1 METIEIP
8 KVDFNP
14 FIVKPVQSEEG
25 FLFHGREREL
35 SILSN
40 MIKHRSPR
48 LCVIQGAEGIG
59 KTSFLNVLSNS
70 SSMPVIIDSLQGED
84 FYQSALEGMYAS
96 MIGYEIPPHW
106 RQIEQDLVKATKSY
120 SQSLPIVA
128 IDSPDL
134 PIHELTRLIGRFAGL
149 CKKLDVL
156 AVFSL
161 NSIVY
166 QKLPLEAKKH
176 FGIQMKFDRLKD
188 DDIAELI
195 NSRMKI
201 AGVEWRP
208 SQAMVAKLSS
218 DHAGNPGQILAELR
232 DIVDRDI
239 FEFSDEI
246 AESSHVIN
254 RHEDII
260 DAIQEEQFSD
270 DLALSVEA
278 GDDVPHEDEPREYDF
293 TQGVEQ
299 SNQDKLVYS
308 SPSTEFYSS
317 EEVEVSENSEPS
329 GQVDEIIS
337 TDETG
342 IGVDDF
348 AFNLDLERLSQLKDD
363 EITELEKPVQ
373 KLENPI
379 QYMPSGGLS
388 GLRSRMK
395 SATNNEGP
403 KDSLNRVDFSE
414 STEIW
419 VSEDAPLF
427 VDQTQETLEQVS
439 EQKSSD
445 LEFDRL
451 DEEIVDEF
459 ETDYNPDFDYS
470 DDTNFEN
477 NGVINSTDLLKAIS
491 QVLERR
497 DENFSESE
505 LDKVVK
511 ALLKYN
517 QPKEKMEYEQPLNID
532 VFTKLNEKEARVL
545 AFGLEN
551 EITPSNPE
559 ILGELMV
566 KRPRLSQICNKL
578 QKNGVFRSKKIGR
591 SRFFSV
597 TSTARAQMRAWGMLE
612 SGGEI

>member
-14 FIVKPVQSEEG
+14 FIVKPVQSEQG

-48 LCVIQGAEGIG
+48 LCVIQGEEGIG
-59 KTSFLNVLSNS
+59 KTSFLNILSNS

-166 QKLPLEAKKH
+166 QELPLEAKKH
-176 FGIQMKFDRLKD
+176 FGIQMKFDRLED
-188 DDIAELI
+188 DDVAELI

-218 DHAGNPGQILAELR
+218 DHSGNPGQILAELR

-246 AESSHVIN
+246 AESSHAIN
-254 RHEDII
+254 RHEDVI

-278 GDDVPHEDEPREYDF
+278 RDDVPHEEEPREYDLTHGF
-293 TQGVEQ
+293 EHP
-299 SNQDKLVYS
+299 SQDKLVYS

-317 EEVEVSENSEPS
+317 EEVDVSENSDPS
-329 GQVDEIIS
+329 GQLEEIIS

-342 IGVDDF
+342 IEVNDF
-348 AFNLDLERLSQLKDD
+348 AFNLDLERLSKLKDD

-373 KLENPI
+373 N
-379 QYMPSGGLS
+379 MPSGGLS

-395 SATNNEGP
+395 SAADNAGP

-427 VDQTQETLEQVS
+427 ADKSQEILEYGS
-439 EQKSSD
+439 EPESTD
-445 LEFDRL
+445 LAFDGL
-451 DEEIVDEF
+451 DNEIEDEF
-459 ETDYNPDFDYS
+459 ETDYNQDFDYS
-470 DDTNFEN
+470 DVNNFESKRT
-477 NGVINSTDLLKAIS
+477 INSTDLIKAIS

-497 DENFSESE
+497 DQNFSESE

>member
-14 FIVKPVQSEEG
+14 FIVKPVQSEQG
-25 FLFHGREREL
+25 YLFHGREREL

-48 LCVIQGAEGIG
+48 LCVIQGVEGIG
-59 KTSFLNVLSNS
+59 KTSFLNILSNS

-128 IDSPDL
+128 IDGPDL

-161 NSIVY
+161 NSNVY
-166 QKLPLEAKKH
+166 QELPLEAKKH
-176 FGIQMKFDRLKD
+176 FGIQMKFDRLEDKD
-188 DDIAELI
+188 VAELI
-195 NSRMKI
+195 NSRMKT

-208 SQAMVAKLSS
+208 SQAMLAKLSS
-218 DHAGNPGQILAELR
+218 NHAGNPGQILAELR

-239 FEFSDEI
+239 FEFSNVNS
-246 AESSHVIN
+246 ESNSIMNDKQAFVGS
-254 RHEDII
+254 
-260 DAIQEEQFSD
+260 IQEEQFSD
-270 DLALSVEA
+270 DSLLSVEDR
-278 GDDVPHEDEPREYDF
+278 DDVAQEEGPQEYDL
-293 TQGVEQ
+293 TQDAEQ
-299 SNQDKLVYS
+299 PGEDKLVYS

-317 EEVEVSENSEPS
+317 EEVETLENSEPS
-329 GQVDEIIS
+329 DQVEDNIS

-348 AFNLDLERLSQLKDD
+348 AFNLDLDRLSKLKDD

-373 KLENPI
+373 N
-379 QYMPSGGLS
+379 MPSGGLS

-395 SATNNEGP
+395 SAPDIKGP
-403 KDSLNRVDFSE
+403 RGSLNRVDFSE

-419 VSEDAPLF
+419 VSEEAPLF
-427 VDQTQETLEQVS
+427 RDETQEILEYVS
-439 EQKSSD
+439 EAESSD
-445 LEFDRL
+445 LAFDELDQEF
-451 DEEIVDEF
+451 EDEF
-459 ETDYNPDFDYS
+459 ESDYNQGIDYL
-470 DDTNFEN
+470 DDKNFETN
-477 NGVINSTDLLKAIS
+477 RAINSTDLIKAIS
-491 QVLERR
+491 QLLERK
-497 DENFSESE
+497 DETFSESE
-505 LDKVVK
+505 IDRVVK

-517 QPKEKMEYEQPLNID
+517 QPKEKIEYEQPLNIE
-532 VFTKLNEKEARVL
+532 VFTNLNEKEARVL

-559 ILGELMV
+559 ILDELMV

-597 TSTARAQMRAWGMLE
+597 TSTAKAQMRAWGMLE

>member
-14 FIVKPVQSEEG
+14 FIVKPVQSEQG
-25 FLFHGREREL
+25 YLFHGREREL

-48 LCVIQGAEGIG
+48 LCVIQGGEGIG
-59 KTSFLNVLSNS
+59 KTSFLNILSNS

-128 IDSPDL
+128 IDGPDL

-161 NSIVY
+161 NSNVY
-166 QKLPLEAKKH
+166 QELPLEAKKH
-176 FGIQMKFDRLKD
+176 FGIQMKFDRLEDKD
-188 DDIAELI
+188 VAELI
-195 NSRMKI
+195 NSRMKT

-208 SQAMVAKLSS
+208 SQAMLAKLSS
-218 DHAGNPGQILAELR
+218 NHAGNPGQILAELR

-239 FEFSDEI
+239 FEFSNVNS
-246 AESSHVIN
+246 ESNSIMNDKQAFVGS
-254 RHEDII
+254 
-260 DAIQEEQFSD
+260 IQEEQFSD
-270 DLALSVEA
+270 DSLLSVEDR
-278 GDDVPHEDEPREYDF
+278 DDVAQEEEPQDYDL
-293 TQGVEQ
+293 TQDAEQ
-299 SNQDKLVYS
+299 TGQDKLVYS

-317 EEVEVSENSEPS
+317 EEVETLENSEPS
-329 GQVDEIIS
+329 DQVEDNIS

-348 AFNLDLERLSQLKDD
+348 AFNLDLDRLSKLKDD

-373 KLENPI
+373 N
-379 QYMPSGGLS
+379 MPSGGLS

-395 SATNNEGP
+395 SATDIKGP
-403 KDSLNRVDFSE
+403 RGSLNRVDFSE

-419 VSEDAPLF
+419 VSEEAPLF
-427 VDQTQETLEQVS
+427 RDETQEILEYVS
-439 EQKSSD
+439 EAESSD
-445 LEFDRL
+445 LAFDEL
-451 DEEIVDEF
+451 DEEFEDEF
-459 ETDYNPDFDYS
+459 ESDYNQGIDYL
-470 DDTNFEN
+470 DDKNFETN
-477 NGVINSTDLLKAIS
+477 RAINSTDLIKAIS
-491 QVLERR
+491 QLLERK
-497 DENFSESE
+497 DETFSESE
-505 LDKVVK
+505 IDRVVK

-517 QPKEKMEYEQPLNID
+517 QPKEKIEYEQPLNIE
-532 VFTKLNEKEARVL
+532 VFTNLNEKEARVL

-559 ILGELMV
+559 ILDELMV

-597 TSTARAQMRAWGMLE
+597 TSTAKAQMRAWGMLE

>member
-14 FIVKPVQSEEG
+14 FIVKPVQSEQG
-25 FLFHGREREL
+25 YLFHGREREL

-48 LCVIQGAEGIG
+48 LCVIQGGEGIG
-59 KTSFLNVLSNS
+59 KTSFLNILSNS

-128 IDSPDL
+128 IDGPDL

-161 NSIVY
+161 NSNVY
-166 QKLPLEAKKH
+166 QELPLEAKKH
-176 FGIQMKFDRLKD
+176 FGIQMKFDRLEDKD
-188 DDIAELI
+188 VAELI
-195 NSRMKI
+195 NSRMKT

-208 SQAMVAKLSS
+208 SQAMLAKLSS
-218 DHAGNPGQILAELR
+218 NHAGNPGQILAELR

-239 FEFSDEI
+239 FEFSNVNS
-246 AESSHVIN
+246 ESNSIMNDKQAFVGS
-254 RHEDII
+254 
-260 DAIQEEQFSD
+260 IQEEQFSD
-270 DLALSVEA
+270 DSLLSVEDR
-278 GDDVPHEDEPREYDF
+278 DDVAQEEEPQEYDL
-293 TQGVEQ
+293 TQDAEQ
-299 SNQDKLVYS
+299 TGQDKLVYS

-317 EEVEVSENSEPS
+317 EEVETLENSEPS
-329 GQVDEIIS
+329 DQVEDNMS

-348 AFNLDLERLSQLKDD
+348 TFNLDLDRLSKLKDD

-373 KLENPI
+373 N
-379 QYMPSGGLS
+379 MPSGGLS

-395 SATNNEGP
+395 SATDIKGP
-403 KDSLNRVDFSE
+403 RGSLNRVDFSE

-419 VSEDAPLF
+419 VSEEAPLF
-427 VDQTQETLEQVS
+427 RDETQEILEYVS
-439 EQKSSD
+439 EAESSD
-445 LEFDRL
+445 LAFDEL
-451 DEEIVDEF
+451 DEEFEDEF
-459 ETDYNPDFDYS
+459 ESDYNQGIDYL
-470 DDTNFEN
+470 DDKNFETN
-477 NGVINSTDLLKAIS
+477 RAINSTDLIKAIS
-491 QVLERR
+491 QILERK
-497 DENFSESE
+497 DETFSESE
-505 LDKVVK
+505 IDRVVK

-517 QPKEKMEYEQPLNID
+517 QPKEKIEYEQPLNIE
-532 VFTKLNEKEARVL
+532 VFTNLNEKEARVL

-559 ILGELMV
+559 ILDELMV

-597 TSTARAQMRAWGMLE
+597 TSTAKAQMRAWGMLE

>member
-14 FIVKPVQSEEG
+14 FIVKPVQSEQG
-25 FLFHGREREL
+25 YLFHGREREL

-48 LCVIQGAEGIG
+48 LCVIQGGEGIG
-59 KTSFLNVLSNS
+59 KTSFLNILSNS

-128 IDSPDL
+128 IDGPDL

-161 NSIVY
+161 NSNVY
-166 QKLPLEAKKH
+166 KELPLEAKKH
-176 FGIQMKFDRLKD
+176 FGIQMKFDRLEDKD
-188 DDIAELI
+188 VAELI
-195 NSRMKI
+195 NSRMKT

-208 SQAMVAKLSS
+208 SQAMLAKLSS
-218 DHAGNPGQILAELR
+218 NHAGNPGQILAELR

-239 FEFSDEI
+239 FEFSNVSS
-246 AESSHVIN
+246 ESNSIMNDKQAFVGS
-254 RHEDII
+254 
-260 DAIQEEQFSD
+260 IQEEQFSD
-270 DLALSVEA
+270 DSLLSVEDR
-278 GDDVPHEDEPREYDF
+278 DDVAQEEEPQEYDI
-293 TQGVEQ
+293 TQDADQTG
-299 SNQDKLVYS
+299 QDKLVYS

-317 EEVEVSENSEPS
+317 EEVETLENSEPS
-329 GQVDEIIS
+329 DQVEDNMS

-348 AFNLDLERLSQLKDD
+348 TFNLDLDRLSKLKDD

-373 KLENPI
+373 N
-379 QYMPSGGLS
+379 MPSGGLS

-395 SATNNEGP
+395 SATDIKGP
-403 KDSLNRVDFSE
+403 RGSLNRVDFSE

-419 VSEDAPLF
+419 VSEEAPLF
-427 VDQTQETLEQVS
+427 RDETQEILEYVS
-439 EQKSSD
+439 EVESSD
-445 LEFDRL
+445 VALDEL
-451 DEEIVDEF
+451 DEEFEDEF
-459 ETDYNPDFDYS
+459 ESDYNQGIDYL
-470 DDTNFEN
+470 DDKNFETN
-477 NGVINSTDLLKAIS
+477 RAINSTDLIKAIS
-491 QVLERR
+491 QVLERK
-497 DENFSESE
+497 DETFSESE
-505 LDKVVK
+505 IDRVVK

-517 QPKEKMEYEQPLNID
+517 QPKEKIEYEQPLNIE
-532 VFTKLNEKEARVL
+532 VFTNLNEKEARVL

-559 ILGELMV
+559 ILDELMV

-597 TSTARAQMRAWGMLE
+597 TSTAKAQMRAWGMLE

>member
-14 FIVKPVQSEEG
+14 FIVKPVQSEQG
-25 FLFHGREREL
+25 YLFHGREREL

-48 LCVIQGAEGIG
+48 LCVIQGGEGIG
-59 KTSFLNVLSNS
+59 KTSFLNILSNS

-128 IDSPDL
+128 IDGPDL

-161 NSIVY
+161 NSNVY
-166 QKLPLEAKKH
+166 KELPLEAKKH
-176 FGIQMKFDRLKD
+176 FGIQMKFDRLEDKD
-188 DDIAELI
+188 VAELI
-195 NSRMKI
+195 NSRMKT

-208 SQAMVAKLSS
+208 SQAMLAKLSS
-218 DHAGNPGQILAELR
+218 NHAGNPGQILAELR

-239 FEFSDEI
+239 FEFSNVNS
-246 AESSHVIN
+246 ESNSIMNDKQAFVGS
-254 RHEDII
+254 
-260 DAIQEEQFSD
+260 IQEEQFSD
-270 DLALSVEA
+270 DSLLSVEDR
-278 GDDVPHEDEPREYDF
+278 DDVAQEEEPQEYDI
-293 TQGVEQ
+293 TQDAEQ
-299 SNQDKLVYS
+299 TGQDKLVYS

-317 EEVEVSENSEPS
+317 EEVETLENSEPS
-329 GQVDEIIS
+329 DQVEDNMS

-348 AFNLDLERLSQLKDD
+348 TFNLDLDRLSKLKDD

-373 KLENPI
+373 N
-379 QYMPSGGLS
+379 MPSGGLS

-395 SATNNEGP
+395 SATDIKGP
-403 KDSLNRVDFSE
+403 RGSLNRVDFSE

-419 VSEDAPLF
+419 VSEEAPLF
-427 VDQTQETLEQVS
+427 RDETQEILEYVS
-439 EQKSSD
+439 EVESSD
-445 LEFDRL
+445 LALDEL
-451 DEEIVDEF
+451 DEEFEDEF
-459 ETDYNPDFDYS
+459 ESDYNQGIDYL
-470 DDTNFEN
+470 DDKNFETN
-477 NGVINSTDLLKAIS
+477 RAINSTDLIKAIS
-491 QVLERR
+491 QLLERK
-497 DENFSESE
+497 DETFSESE
-505 LDKVVK
+505 IDRVVK

-517 QPKEKMEYEQPLNID
+517 QPKEKIEYEQPLNIE
-532 VFTKLNEKEARVL
+532 VFTNLNEKEARVL

-559 ILGELMV
+559 ILDELMV

-597 TSTARAQMRAWGMLE
+597 TSTAKAQMRAWGMLE

>member
-14 FIVKPVQSEEG
+14 FIVKPVQSEQG
-25 FLFHGREREL
+25 YLFHGREREL

-48 LCVIQGAEGIG
+48 LCVIQGGEGIG
-59 KTSFLNVLSNS
+59 KTSFLNILSNS

-128 IDSPDL
+128 IDGPDL

-161 NSIVY
+161 NSNVY
-166 QKLPLEAKKH
+166 QELPLEAKKH
-176 FGIQMKFDRLKD
+176 FGIQMKFDRLEDKD
-188 DDIAELI
+188 VAELI
-195 NSRMKI
+195 NSRMKT

-208 SQAMVAKLSS
+208 SQAMLAKLSS
-218 DHAGNPGQILAELR
+218 NHAGNPGQILAELR

-239 FEFSDEI
+239 FEFSNVNS
-246 AESSHVIN
+246 ESNSIMNDKQAFVGS
-254 RHEDII
+254 
-260 DAIQEEQFSD
+260 IQEEQFSD
-270 DLALSVEA
+270 DSLLSVEDR
-278 GDDVPHEDEPREYDF
+278 DDVAQEEEPQEYDL
-293 TQGVEQ
+293 TQDAEQ
-299 SNQDKLVYS
+299 TGQDKLVYS

-317 EEVEVSENSEPS
+317 EEVETLENSEPS
-329 GQVDEIIS
+329 DQVEDNIS

-348 AFNLDLERLSQLKDD
+348 AFNLDLDRLSKLKDD

-373 KLENPI
+373 N
-379 QYMPSGGLS
+379 MPSGGLS

-395 SATNNEGP
+395 SATDIKGP
-403 KDSLNRVDFSE
+403 RGSLNRVDFSE

-419 VSEDAPLF
+419 VSEEAPLF
-427 VDQTQETLEQVS
+427 RDETQEILENVS
-439 EQKSSD
+439 EAESSD
-445 LEFDRL
+445 LAFHEL
-451 DEEIVDEF
+451 DEEFEDEF
-459 ETDYNPDFDYS
+459 ESDYNQGIDYL
-470 DDTNFEN
+470 DDKNFETN
-477 NGVINSTDLLKAIS
+477 RAINSTDLIKAIS
-491 QVLERR
+491 QLLERK
-497 DENFSESE
+497 DETFSESE
-505 LDKVVK
+505 IDRVVK

-517 QPKEKMEYEQPLNID
+517 QPKEKIEYEQPLNIE
-532 VFTKLNEKEARVL
+532 VFTNLNEKEARVL

-559 ILGELMV
+559 ILDELMV

-597 TSTARAQMRAWGMLE
+597 TSTAKAQMRAWGMLE

>member
-14 FIVKPVQSEEG
+14 FIVKPVQSEQG
-25 FLFHGREREL
+25 YLFHGREREL

-59 KTSFLNVLSNS
+59 KTSFLNILSNS

-128 IDSPDL
+128 IDGPDL

-161 NSIVY
+161 NSNVY
-166 QKLPLEAKKH
+166 QELPLEAKKH
-176 FGIQMKFDRLKD
+176 FGIQMKFDRLEDKD
-188 DDIAELI
+188 VAELI
-195 NSRMKI
+195 NSRMKT

-208 SQAMVAKLSS
+208 SQAMLAKLSS
-218 DHAGNPGQILAELR
+218 NHAGNPGQILAELR

-239 FEFSDEI
+239 FEFSNVNS
-246 AESSHVIN
+246 ESNSIMNDKQAFVGS
-254 RHEDII
+254 
-260 DAIQEEQFSD
+260 IQEEQSSD
-270 DLALSVEA
+270 DSLLSVEDR
-278 GDDVPHEDEPREYDF
+278 DDVAQEEEPQEYDS
-293 TQGVEQ
+293 TQDAEQ
-299 SNQDKLVYS
+299 TGQDKLVYS

-317 EEVEVSENSEPS
+317 EEVETLENSEPS
-329 GQVDEIIS
+329 DQVEGNIS

-348 AFNLDLERLSQLKDD
+348 AFNLDLDRLSKLKDD

-373 KLENPI
+373 N
-379 QYMPSGGLS
+379 MPSGGLS

-395 SATNNEGP
+395 SATDIKGP
-403 KDSLNRVDFSE
+403 RGSLNRVDFSE

-427 VDQTQETLEQVS
+427 RDETQEILEYVS
-439 EQKSSD
+439 EAESSD
-445 LEFDRL
+445 LAFDEL
-451 DEEIVDEF
+451 DEEFEDGFESDYNQGIDYIDDKNF
-459 ETDYNPDFDYS
+459 ETNRA
-470 DDTNFEN
+470 
-477 NGVINSTDLLKAIS
+477 INSTDLFKAIS
-491 QVLERR
+491 QLLERK
-497 DENFSESE
+497 DETFSESE
-505 LDKVVK
+505 IDRVVK

-517 QPKEKMEYEQPLNID
+517 QPKEKIEYEQPLNIE
-532 VFTKLNEKEARVL
+532 VFTNLNEKEARVL

-559 ILGELMV
+559 ILDELMV

-597 TSTARAQMRAWGMLE
+597 TSTAKAQMRAWGMLE

>member
-14 FIVKPVQSEEG
+14 FIVKPVQSEQG
-25 FLFHGREREL
+25 YLFHGREREL

-48 LCVIQGAEGIG
+48 LCVIQGGEGIG
-59 KTSFLNVLSNS
+59 KTSFLNILSNS

-128 IDSPDL
+128 IDGPDL

-161 NSIVY
+161 NSNVY
-166 QKLPLEAKKH
+166 KELPLEAKKH
-176 FGIQMKFDRLKD
+176 FGIQMKFDRLEDKD
-188 DDIAELI
+188 VAELI
-195 NSRMKI
+195 NSRMKT

-208 SQAMVAKLSS
+208 SQAMLAKLSS
-218 DHAGNPGQILAELR
+218 NHAGNPGQILAELR

-239 FEFSDEI
+239 FELSNVNS
-246 AESSHVIN
+246 ESNSIMNDKQAFVGS
-254 RHEDII
+254 
-260 DAIQEEQFSD
+260 IQEEQFSD
-270 DLALSVEA
+270 DSLLSVEVR
-278 GDDVPHEDEPREYDF
+278 DDVAQEEEPQEYDI
-293 TQGVEQ
+293 TQDAEQ
-299 SNQDKLVYS
+299 TGQDKLVYS

-317 EEVEVSENSEPS
+317 EEVETLENSEPS
-329 GQVDEIIS
+329 DQVEDNMS

-348 AFNLDLERLSQLKDD
+348 TFNLDLDRLSKLKDD

-373 KLENPI
+373 N
-379 QYMPSGGLS
+379 MPSGGLS

-395 SATNNEGP
+395 SATDIKGP
-403 KDSLNRVDFSE
+403 RGSLNRVDFSE

-419 VSEDAPLF
+419 VSEEAPLF
-427 VDQTQETLEQVS
+427 RDETQEILEYVS
-439 EQKSSD
+439 EVESSD
-445 LEFDRL
+445 VALDEL
-451 DEEIVDEF
+451 DEEFEDEF
-459 ETDYNPDFDYS
+459 ESDNNQGIDYL
-470 DDTNFEN
+470 DDKNFETN
-477 NGVINSTDLLKAIS
+477 RAINSTDLIKAIS
-491 QVLERR
+491 QLLERK
-497 DENFSESE
+497 DETFSESE
-505 LDKVVK
+505 IDRVVK

-517 QPKEKMEYEQPLNID
+517 QPKEKIEYEQPLNIE
-532 VFTKLNEKEARVL
+532 VFTNLNEKEARVL

-559 ILGELMV
+559 ILDELMV

-597 TSTARAQMRAWGMLE
+597 TSTAKAQMRAWGMLE

>member
-14 FIVKPVQSEEG
+14 FIVKPVQSEQG

-48 LCVIQGAEGIG
+48 LCVIQGEEGIG
-59 KTSFLNVLSNS
+59 KTSFLNILSNS

-96 MIGYEIPPHW
+96 MIGYDIPPYW

-128 IDSPDL
+128 IDGPDL

-166 QKLPLEAKKH
+166 QELPLEAKKH
-176 FGIQMKFDRLKD
+176 FGIQMKFDRLED

-208 SQAMVAKLSS
+208 SQTMVAKLSS
-218 DHAGNPGQILAELR
+218 NHAGNPGLILAELR

-239 FEFSDEI
+239 FEFSNEI

-254 RHEDII
+254 RHEGII
-260 DAIQEEQFSD
+260 DAIQEGQFSD
-270 DLALSVEA
+270 DLVLSVEDR
-278 GDDVPHEDEPREYDF
+278 DDAPYEEAPQEYGM

-299 SNQDKLVYS
+299 PSQDKLVYS

-329 GQVDEIIS
+329 SQVEEIFS
-337 TDETG
+337 TGKTG
-342 IGVDDF
+342 IEVDDF
-348 AFNLDLERLSQLKDD
+348 AFNLDLDRLSKLKDD

-373 KLENPI
+373 N
-379 QYMPSGGLS
+379 MPSGGLS

-395 SATNNEGP
+395 SATDNEGP
-403 KDSLNRVDFSE
+403 KDSLNRVDFDE

-419 VSEDAPLF
+419 VSEGAPLF
-427 VDQTQETLEQVS
+427 DDKTQEILEYVS
-439 EQKSSD
+439 EPESSD
-445 LEFDRL
+445 LSFDGF
-451 DEEIVDEF
+451 DEEFENEF
-459 ETDYNPDFDYS
+459 ETDYNQDFDYS
-470 DDTNFEN
+470 DDKNLEN
-477 NGVINSTDLLKAIS
+477 NGAINSTDLIKAIS
-491 QVLERR
+491 QVLEIKG
-497 DENFSESE
+497 ENFSESE
-505 LDKVVK
+505 LDRVVK

-532 VFTKLNEKEARVL
+532 VFTNLNEKEARVL

-559 ILGELMV
+559 ILDELKV

-612 SGGEI
+612 FGGEI

>member
-1 METIEIP
+1 
-8 KVDFNP
+8 
-14 FIVKPVQSEEG
+14 
-25 FLFHGREREL
+25 
-35 SILSN
+35 
-40 MIKHRSPR
+40 
-48 LCVIQGAEGIG
+48 
-59 KTSFLNVLSNS
+59 
-70 SSMPVIIDSLQGED
+70 
-84 FYQSALEGMYAS
+84 
-96 MIGYEIPPHW
+96 
-106 RQIEQDLVKATKSY
+106 
-120 SQSLPIVA
+120 
-128 IDSPDL
+128 
-134 PIHELTRLIGRFAGL
+134 
-149 CKKLDVL
+149 
-156 AVFSL
+156 
-161 NSIVY
+161 
-166 QKLPLEAKKH
+166 
-176 FGIQMKFDRLKD
+176 
-188 DDIAELI
+188 
-195 NSRMKI
+195 
-201 AGVEWRP
+201 
-208 SQAMVAKLSS
+208 MVAKLSS

-239 FEFSDEI
+239 FEFSNEI

-260 DAIQEEQFSD
+260 DAIQEEQFND
-270 DLALSVEA
+270 DLAFSVE
-278 GDDVPHEDEPREYDF
+278 DREDVAHEEETREYDF

-299 SNQDKLVYS
+299 PNQDKLVYS

-317 EEVEVSENSEPS
+317 AEVEVSENSELS
-329 GQVDEIIS
+329 GQVEEIVS
-337 TDETG
+337 KDETG

-348 AFNLDLERLSQLKDD
+348 AFNLDLERLSKLKDD

-373 KLENPI
+373 S
-379 QYMPSGGLS
+379 MPSGGLS

-395 SATNNEGP
+395 SATDNEGH

-427 VDQTQETLEQVS
+427 SDKTQEIQEYVS
-439 EQKSSD
+439 ETESSD
-445 LEFDRL
+445 LAFDGL
-451 DEEIVDEF
+451 DKEIQDEF
-459 ETDYNPDFDYS
+459 ETDYNQDFDYS
-470 DDTNFEN
+470 DVNNFESN
-477 NGVINSTDLLKAIS
+477 RTINSTDLIKAIS

-517 QPKEKMEYEQPLNID
+517 QPKEKVEYEQPLNIE

-559 ILGELMV
+559 ILEELMV

>member
-14 FIVKPVQSEEG
+14 FIVKPVQSEQG
-25 FLFHGREREL
+25 YLFHGREREL

-59 KTSFLNVLSNS
+59 KTSFLNILSNS

-128 IDSPDL
+128 IDGPDL

-161 NSIVY
+161 NSNVY
-166 QKLPLEAKKH
+166 QELPLEAKKH
-176 FGIQMKFDRLKD
+176 FGIQMKFDRLEDKD
-188 DDIAELI
+188 VAELI
-195 NSRMKI
+195 NSRMKT

-208 SQAMVAKLSS
+208 SQAMLAKLSS
-218 DHAGNPGQILAELR
+218 NHAGNPGQILAELR

-239 FEFSDEI
+239 FEFSNVNS
-246 AESSHVIN
+246 ESNSIMNDKQAFVGS
-254 RHEDII
+254 
-260 DAIQEEQFSD
+260 IQEEQSSD
-270 DLALSVEA
+270 DSLLSVEDR
-278 GDDVPHEDEPREYDF
+278 DDVAQEEEPQEYDL
-293 TQGVEQ
+293 TQDAEQ
-299 SNQDKLVYS
+299 TGQDKLVYS

-317 EEVEVSENSEPS
+317 EEVETLENSEPS
-329 GQVDEIIS
+329 DQVEDNIS

-348 AFNLDLERLSQLKDD
+348 AFNLDLDRLSKLKDD

-373 KLENPI
+373 N
-379 QYMPSGGLS
+379 MPSGGLS

-395 SATNNEGP
+395 SATDIKGP
-403 KDSLNRVDFSE
+403 RGSLNRVDFSE

-427 VDQTQETLEQVS
+427 RDETQEILEYVS
-439 EQKSSD
+439 EAESSD
-445 LEFDRL
+445 LAFDEL
-451 DEEIVDEF
+451 DEEFEDGFESDYNQGIDYIDDKNF
-459 ETDYNPDFDYS
+459 ETNRA
-470 DDTNFEN
+470 
-477 NGVINSTDLLKAIS
+477 INSTDLFKAIS
-491 QVLERR
+491 QLLERK
-497 DENFSESE
+497 DETFSESE
-505 LDKVVK
+505 IDRVVK

-517 QPKEKMEYEQPLNID
+517 QPKEKIEYEQPLNIE
-532 VFTKLNEKEARVL
+532 VFTNLNEKEARVL

-559 ILGELMV
+559 ILDELMV

-597 TSTARAQMRAWGMLE
+597 TSTAKAQMRAWGMLE

>member
-14 FIVKPVQSEEG
+14 FIVKPVQSEQG
-25 FLFHGREREL
+25 YLFHGREREL

-48 LCVIQGAEGIG
+48 LCVIQGGEGIG
-59 KTSFLNVLSNS
+59 KTSFLNILSNS

-128 IDSPDL
+128 IDGPDL

-161 NSIVY
+161 NSNVY
-166 QKLPLEAKKH
+166 KELPLEAKKH
-176 FGIQMKFDRLKD
+176 FGIQMKFDRLEDKD
-188 DDIAELI
+188 VAELI
-195 NSRMKI
+195 NSRMKT

-208 SQAMVAKLSS
+208 SQAMLAKLSS
-218 DHAGNPGQILAELR
+218 NHAGNPGQILAELR

-239 FEFSDEI
+239 FEFSNVSS
-246 AESSHVIN
+246 ESNSIMNDKQAFVGS
-254 RHEDII
+254 
-260 DAIQEEQFSD
+260 IQEEQFSD
-270 DLALSVEA
+270 DSLLSVEDR
-278 GDDVPHEDEPREYDF
+278 DDVAQEEEPQEYDI
-293 TQGVEQ
+293 TQDAEQ
-299 SNQDKLVYS
+299 TGQDKLVYS

-317 EEVEVSENSEPS
+317 EEVETLENSEPS
-329 GQVDEIIS
+329 DQVEDNMS

-348 AFNLDLERLSQLKDD
+348 TFNLDLDRLSKLKDD

-373 KLENPI
+373 N
-379 QYMPSGGLS
+379 MPSGGLS

-395 SATNNEGP
+395 SATDIKGP
-403 KDSLNRVDFSE
+403 RGSLNRVDFSE

-419 VSEDAPLF
+419 VSEEAPLF
-427 VDQTQETLEQVS
+427 RDETQEILEYVS
-439 EQKSSD
+439 EVESSD
-445 LEFDRL
+445 LALDEL
-451 DEEIVDEF
+451 DEEFEDEF
-459 ETDYNPDFDYS
+459 ESDYNQGIDYL
-470 DDTNFEN
+470 DDKNFETN
-477 NGVINSTDLLKAIS
+477 RAINSTDLIKAIS
-491 QVLERR
+491 QLLERK
-497 DENFSESE
+497 DETFSESE
-505 LDKVVK
+505 IDRVVK

-517 QPKEKMEYEQPLNID
+517 QPKEKIEYEQPLNIE
-532 VFTKLNEKEARVL
+532 VFTNLNEKEARVL

-559 ILGELMV
+559 ILDELMV

-597 TSTARAQMRAWGMLE
+597 TSTAKAQMRAWGMLE